1 MKNKWK
7 KLGTA
12 TLLLSITLAGC
23 GTAKSSESKEQSF
36 SVMEQSDLLS
46 IDSSKSIDLT
56 SFNMIN
62 NSQEGL
68 YRVAKGNKVVA
79 GLAEKVVKPTNN
91 GKTYTFKLRKGLKW
105 SNGDALTAKDF
116 VYSWRRTV
124 NPDTKAGYAYI
135 MDNVK
140 NATAINA
147 GKMKPS
153 KLEIKALD
161 KRTVQVTLT
170 QATPYFKYLMAFG
183 TFFPQDQKAV
193 EKYGSKYGTASK
205 YMVYSGPFKMEGW
218 SGTNMSWKLV
228 KNDKYWDK
236 KNVALS
242 KIPVK
247 VVKDPNTALNLYQGG
262 KLDDALL
269 SGEQATQEKNNK
281 AFVKYSEGQTAY
293 LAMNF
298 KKGKS
303 TANVNARKA
312 ISLVINRKTL
322 TSKVLADGSTPAT
335 GFMPANFVKNP
346 KTGTDFTKD
355 ASNSEAVEY
364 NVAKA
369 KAYWKTALKETGKT
383 KMNFTLVV
391 SDDDSQ
397 KKVAES
403 VQSAVEQN
411 LPGAT
416 VTLRSLPTK
425 GAQSAELSGNFDMAV
440 VRWIG
445 DYTDPLTFA
454 QLETTGNTYNY
465 GSFSNKTYDSLVAA
479 TNGKDSNNEQKR
491 YEDFVKAEK
500 LLMDQEAVVP
510 LYQAVQT
517 QLVNQ
522 KVKGVVFHPTGAPY
536 DYKWVHVE
544 KQVAKKS

>member
-12 TLLLSITLAGC
+12 TLLLSVLLAGC
-23 GTAKSSESKEQSF
+23 GSAKSSEAKHQSF
-36 SVMEQSDLLS
+36 SVMEQSDLTT
-46 IDSSKSIDLT
+46 IDGSKAIDLT

-62 NSQEGL
+62 NTEEGL

-91 GKTYTFKLRKGLKW
+91 GKTYTFTLRKGLKW

-116 VYSWRRTV
+116 VYSWRRTAD
-124 NPDTKAGYAYI
+124 PDTKAGYAYI
-135 MDNVK
+135 MENVK
-140 NATAINA
+140 NASAISA

-153 KLEIKALD
+153 KLGIKAIG

-193 EKYGSKYGTASK
+193 EKYGTKYGTSSK
-205 YMVYSGPFKMEGW
+205 YMVYSGPFKMVGW
-218 SGTNMSWKLV
+218 NGTNMSWKLV
-228 KNDKYWDK
+228 KNTQYWDK
-236 KNVALS
+236 KNVAVS

-247 VVKDPNTALNLYQGG
+247 VVKDPNTALNLYQAG
-262 KLDDALL
+262 KLSDALL
-269 SGEQATQEKNNK
+269 SGEQASQEKTNK
-281 AFVKYSEGQTAY
+281 AFVKYEQGQTAY
-293 LAMNF
+293 LAMSF
-298 KKGKS
+298 KKDKA
-303 TANVNARKA
+303 TANVNVRKA
-312 ISLVINRKTL
+312 VSLVINRKTL

-335 GFMPANFVKNP
+335 GFMPTSFVKNP

-355 ASNSEAVEY
+355 ASVSEAVEH

-369 KAYWKTALKETGKT
+369 KKYWAKGLKQTGKS
-383 KMNFTLVV
+383 KVNFELVV

-397 KKVAES
+397 KKVAEA
-403 VQSAVEQN
+403 VQSAVEQS

-416 VTLRSLPTK
+416 VTVRSLPAK
-425 GAQSAELSGNFDMAV
+425 GAQSAELSGKFDMAV

-465 GSFSNKTYDSLVAA
+465 GGFSSKTYDKLVAA
-479 TNGKDSNNEQKR
+479 TNGKDANNEQKR

-500 LLMDQEAVVP
+500 LLMQQEAVVP

-517 QLVNQ
+517 QLVNT
-522 KVKGVVFHPTGAPY
+522 KVKGIVYHPTGAPY
-536 DYKWVHVE
+536 DYKRAHVE
-544 KQVAKKS
+544 K